1 MASIDISVN
10 FNYKN
15 NYSIKF
21 NRAAVDINF
30 RQLRAFTLVAQTL
43 SFTRT
48 SELLHLSPPALSYS
62 IRRLEEALGLKLLA
76 RNTRSVELTPAGEH
90 FLPQAQQL
98 LRVMGDA
105 VSDAQEL
112 LNLDSGTL
120 RLAALPTAAASFL
133 PGAIAAYSRDHPG
146 VQVSLLDGRAG
157 EVRDWV
163 LAGEVDVGITSL
175 PEDMLGLEFKHLV
188 NDNLVLLVR
197 DEDGDLESWK
207 SKPYIALTADTSIR
221 PLADM
226 TLLSLGVNAHPAW
239 QVAHMSTAAA
249 MVREGLGFSLLPAS
263 CSSFLHVGEA
273 LLVLPVAQPVQRSL
287 GLLQRKPVRQ
297 TPALQMFVQYLER
310 RLSQAFV

>member
-1 MASIDISVN
+1 MDIS
-10 FNYKN
+10 
-15 NYSIKF
+15 
-21 NRAAVDINF
+21 F

-133 PGAIAAYSRDHPG
+133 PRVIAAYSREHPG

-175 PEDMLGLEFKHLV
+175 PQDMLGLEFKHLV

-197 DEDGDLESWK
+197 DEGGDLESWK
-207 SKPYIALTADTSIR
+207 TKPYIALAADTSIR

-226 TLLSLGVNAHPAW
+226 TLLSLGVNAQPTW

-249 MVREGLGFSLLPAS
+249 MVREGLGFTLLPAS
-263 CSSFLHVGEA
+263 CSSFLQFGEA

-297 TPALQMFVQYLER
+297 TPALQIFMQYLDS
-310 RLSQAFV
+310 RLSQAFA